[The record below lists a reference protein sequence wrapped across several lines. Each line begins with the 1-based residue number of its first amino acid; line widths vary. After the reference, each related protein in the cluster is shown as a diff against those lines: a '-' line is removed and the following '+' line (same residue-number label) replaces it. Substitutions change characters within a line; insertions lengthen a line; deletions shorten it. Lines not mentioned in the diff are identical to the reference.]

1 MARPLHGERTM
12 LLRLEFCKRPL
23 KLDNSAT
30 QTGSNRRL
38 WNTQL
43 QLLTNLK
50 FVALTLD
57 IGPFCRRGLRC
68 YTVFIGFGACSRRP
82 TGGRGI
88 AGTVTRLVRE
98 SPPRESPTS
107 AGFDPEVREWDA
119 VWGD

>member
-12 LLRLEFCKRPL
+12 LLRLEFCKRPQ

-50 FVALTLD
+50 FVALSLD
-57 IGPFCRRGLRC
+57 IGPFCRRRLRC
-68 YTVFIGFGACSRRP
+68 YTAFIRFASLFQAPNRRARECRYCHP
-82 TGGRGI
+82 LCAGI
-88 AGTVTRLVRE
+88 A
-98 SPPRESPTS
+98 TS
-107 AGFDPEVREWDA
+107 GEPDLRGF
-119 VWGD
+119 